1 MLTVA
6 LYIFMLGLFILGLVF
21 GILFGVFIADKLRED
36 LSEQVGKRK
45 F

>member
-21 GILFGVFIADKLRED
+21 GILFGVVVADRIKSD
-36 LSEQVGKRK
+36 VNKQIGKRR

>member
-21 GILFGVFIADKLRED
+21 GILFGVVVADKMKKD
-36 LSEQVGKRK
+36 LSNQVGKRR